1 MDKPV
6 SQWERI
12 RVRLKKFS
20 ILEHVYGLW
29 LSRKFSEH
37 GILVSSGGRPFPRV
51 LNRGGQL
58 IAGNCQFFSGV
69 RLEIGKDALLRI
81 DKGTYLNR
89 NTLIVAERSV
99 EIGKNCKIS
108 WDVIIM
114 DSDQHVLGNPNEA
127 NAPVVIGD
135 DVWIGCRAIILKG
148 VRVGRGAVIGAGSV
162 VTKDV
167 PEYTVAGGV
176 PAKVI
181 KTLRG
186 AAPH

>member
-1 MDKPV
+1 
-6 SQWERI
+6 
-12 RVRLKKFS
+12 
-20 ILEHVYGLW
+20 
-29 LSRKFSEH
+29 
-37 GILVSSGGRPFPRV
+37 
-51 LNRGGQL
+51 
-58 IAGNCQFFSGV
+58 V